1 MQLRKIRLNVS
12 KHLSGRGLKL
22 FMGQCLIPASI
33 VGEPALQCKVLVQ
46 RYCLCFKSWKSL
58 VEEKDFIMCQ
68 K

>member
-33 VGEPALQCKVLVQ
+33 VGEPALQCKVL
-46 RYCLCFKSWKSL
+46 YTYP
-58 VEEKDFIMCQ
+58 KDIVYALNH
-68 K
+68 